1 MNGKD
6 DNRSG
11 AASERAELEAFMT
24 GVREAL
30 ARGSGLVVDRQKVS
44 GRDVFVCLYPPAVIA
59 PDVFGAWARATSIQL
74 GPDSRFLTREDV
86 EQAARRFGLAPAR

>member
-1 MNGKD
+1 MNLKD

-11 AASERAELEAFMT
+11 AASERAELEAFLT

-30 ARGSGLVVDRQKVS
+30 ARGSGLVIDRQTVS
-44 GRDVFVCLYPPAVIA
+44 GRDAFVCLYPPADVV
-59 PDVFGAWARATSIQL
+59 PDIFGVWARAKNLHL

-86 EQAARRFGLAPAR
+86 EQAAKRFGLADAR